1 MSSLTDTLK
10 KITMKI
16 DNLDVEHGY
25 LVNSSGKI
33 VFKTTDNKERTVW
46 IGDKLANLPSNVI
59 TDCTFIHNHPVNYFV
74 GNIPV
79 LSSLSV
85 NDLANNAA
93 YNMNATI
100 AVDPI
105 YVYTVKRPKS
115 GYGKFVNRTFTK
127 YYWDISDKLQDE
139 MKKTN
144 FRWKTKYSRI
154 RRKFGTFSSK
164 TSL

>member
-1 MSSLTDTLK
+1 
-10 KITMKI
+10 MKI

-93 YNMNATI
+93 YDMNATI
-100 AVDPI
+100 AVDP
-105 YVYTVKRPKS
+105 
-115 GYGKFVNRTFTK
+115 
-127 YYWDISDKLQDE
+127 
-139 MKKTN
+139 
-144 FRWKTKYSRI
+144 
-154 RRKFGTFSSK
+154 
-164 TSL
+164 